1 MSSHPNGRKNGE
13 NLTSYAVYRCYV
25 IRQNLRDGHINII
38 QAHEGLSVYLRLM
51 NISTLDGV
59 PPTVWLLIED
69 VR

>member
-1 MSSHPNGRKNGE
+1 MSPHPNGRRSEE

-69 VR
+69 V